1 MSDFFEIDFLGV
13 ESPKSGDA
21 IPLRYEINGVT
32 YIHAV
37 DGGFQLCA
45 DKVVNHIK
53 TYYGNPAYID
63 HVVVTHPDRDHA
75 GGVKALLE
83 NFSVGQLWMLRPWTY
98 SNEVIDRFARFT
110 SVENLKARLKQVYPR
125 IAELETIATEKSI
138 PIREPFQGAA
148 IGAFTV
154 LAPTKARYLDL
165 IVESERTPESVE
177 EADRGTLGEFV
188 DLVQAAA
195 TKAVAVVAA
204 VRAAWGEEIFSPE
217 ETSAEN
223 EMSVIQYAN
232 LCGKRILLTGDAGRT
247 ALAEAADFAP
257 SVGLQ
262 LPGIDR
268 FQVPHHGSRRN
279 VSTELLDRWLG
290 QRLPFQ
296 LTAGQEGFSA
306 YISSAK
312 EDEAHPRK
320 AVVRALVH
328 RGAAVFATE
337 GVDLCTSFNAPPR
350 AGWTSAKL
358 LDYPQ
363 EQEPATTAKSAAISR
378 R

>member
-21 IPLRYEINGVT
+21 IPLRYEMNGVT

-37 DGGFQLCA
+37 DAGFQLCG

-63 HVVVTHPDRDHA
+63 HVVVTHPDGDHA
-75 GGVKALLE
+75 GGVKAVLE
-83 NFSVGQLWMLRPWTY
+83 EFSVGQLWMLRPWTY
-98 SNEVIDRFARFT
+98 ADDLIDRFARFT
-110 SVENLKARLKQVYPR
+110 STENLKARLKEVYPR
-125 IAELETIATEKSI
+125 IAALEAIATDKGIS
-138 PIREPFQGAA
+138 IREPFQGAA
-148 IGAFTV
+148 IGTFTV

-177 EADRGTLGEFV
+177 EADRETLGGIAEF
-188 DLVQAAA
+188 VQAAA
-195 TKAVAVVAA
+195 TKAAAVVAA

-232 LCGKRILLTGDAGRT
+232 LCGKRILLTGDAGRA

-257 SVGLQ
+257 YAGLQ

-279 VSTELLDRWLG
+279 VSTELLDQWLG
-290 QRLPFQ
+290 PRLPSE
-296 LTAGQEGFSA
+296 LASGQETFSA

-312 EDEAHPRK
+312 EDEAHPRR

-328 RGAAVFATE
+328 RGAGVFATE
-337 GVDLCTSFNAPPR
+337 GTNLCTSLKAPER
-350 AGWTSAKL
+350 AGWTSAVPL
-358 LDYPQ
+358 EYPQ
-363 EQEPATTAKSAAISR
+363 DQEEGEVPKSAAA
-378 R
+378 